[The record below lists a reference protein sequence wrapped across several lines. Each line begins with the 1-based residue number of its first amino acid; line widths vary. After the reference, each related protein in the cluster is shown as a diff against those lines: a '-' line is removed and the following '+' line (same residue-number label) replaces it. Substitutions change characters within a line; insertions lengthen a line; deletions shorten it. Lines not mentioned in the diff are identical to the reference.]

1 MLSNASLVPS
11 NAFDEIDEA
20 VELRVAAGTPSSV
33 ADLRLAVCA
42 TPSIEVFDR
51 VFDDAWAALQ
61 ADLAAARRRAG
72 GFSEHGDRCDL
83 IAELLEQP
91 RRFPADRREAQK
103 AEAVELADQ
112 MAAEIEG
119 LRGRCAE
126 LEERVRAERE
136 GAEQLRRQ
144 LPSATERVRAGEL
157 EAQAADLNKELE
169 PVHADLGAERR
180 FGSTERPGCS
190 CACRCT

>member
-11 NAFDEIDEA
+11 NVFDEIDEA
-20 VELRVAAGTPSSV
+20 VEFQVAAGTPSSV

-51 VFDDAWAALQ
+51 VLDDAWAALQ
-61 ADLAAARRRAG
+61 GDLAAARRRDG
-72 GFSEHGDRCDL
+72 GFSEHGDGCGL

-91 RRFPADRREAQK
+91 RRFPADRREAEK

-112 MAAEIEG
+112 MAAEIEQ

-126 LEERVRAERE
+126 LEERARAERE

-144 LPSATERVRAGEL
+144 L
-157 EAQAADLNKELE
+157 
-169 PVHADLGAERR
+169 LGADECAP
-180 FGSTERPGCS
+180 GSWGPGRDRQGAGAR
-190 CACRCT
+190 ACRSGRRASVWVY